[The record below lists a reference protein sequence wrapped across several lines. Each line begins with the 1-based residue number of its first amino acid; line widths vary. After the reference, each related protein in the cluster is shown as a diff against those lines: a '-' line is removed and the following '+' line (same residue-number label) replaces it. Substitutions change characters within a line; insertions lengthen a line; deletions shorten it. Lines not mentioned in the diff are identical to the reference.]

1 MVIGIED
8 DVPKIFLTEP
18 SGIHSEWFANAIGRN
33 SKGVRE
39 FLEAKYPFPTAT
51 DIDLSGEQT
60 IKLAVQALLEVVH
73 SDANYIEVAVMD
85 LNSRVRFLST
95 DEIKALISL
104 IEKEKGE
111 EAEKKMK
118 P

>member
-1 MVIGIED
+1 M
-8 DVPKIFLTEP
+8 TEP
-18 SGIHSEWFANAIGRN
+18 SGIYSEWYANAIGRN

-39 FLEAKYPFPTAT
+39 FLESKYPFPKDSDVQLTNEET
-51 DIDLSGEQT
+51 V
-60 IKLAVQALLEVVH
+60 KLAVQAVLEVVH

-85 LNSRVRFLST
+85 LESNVKFLSS
-95 DEIKALISL
+95 EEVKSLISL
-104 IEKEKGE
+104 IEKEKAE